1 MDMIERAVS
10 VLMHDGLIVYPTD
23 TIYGLGAD
31 AFSEEAI
38 EKVYEAKKR
47 DLAKPISI
55 AVSDFEMLA
64 AVSRIDSP
72 MEEFIRKF
80 LPGPVTVVVPARKDD
95 SRYPDRGHWPY
106 RHPHPGA
113 RHCPAGHRTVRCAH
127 NCNECKPLRGKRSP
141 DPGRVHG
148 APRSSYRWGKTAR
161 DAKHGCGSYHKND
174 HTPWCECGNDRSVP
188 VDPANKEAVYAA
200 DPSSRFCG
208 RSRRLDLCGLHL
220 RQRNKRRVRA
230 PLCPGR

>member
-1 MDMIERAVS
+1 MDLIDRAVS

-72 MEEFIRKF
+72 MEVFIRRF
-80 LPGPVTVVVPARKDD
+80 LPGPVTVVVPARRTIPGILTGGTGLIGIRIPAHDIARQVIERFDAPITATSANISGGKDPQT
-95 SRYPDRGHWPY
+95 PDECTVPHDLLLDGGKLPGTPSTVVDLTTKTIIRRG
-106 RHPHPGA
+106 
-113 RHCPAGHRTVRCAH
+113 
-127 NCNECKPLRGKRSP
+127 
-141 DPGRVHG
+141 
-148 APRSSYRWGKTAR
+148 
-161 DAKHGCGSYHKND
+161 
-174 HTPWCECGNDRSVP
+174 
-188 VDPANKEAVYAA
+188 ANAETIETFLT
-200 DPSSRFCG
+200 SC
-208 RSRRLDLCGLHL
+208 
-220 RQRNKRRVRA
+220 Q
-230 PLCPGR
+230 